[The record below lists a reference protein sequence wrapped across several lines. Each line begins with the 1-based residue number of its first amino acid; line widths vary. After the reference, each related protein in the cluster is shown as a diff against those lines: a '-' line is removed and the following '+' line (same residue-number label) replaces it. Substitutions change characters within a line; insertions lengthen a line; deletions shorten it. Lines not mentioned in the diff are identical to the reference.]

1 MKRMCIVVAIVAGG
15 CGPYATWQADLAAQG
30 REGLRRVDAA
40 REASSQAVRH
50 YLAERR
56 TRLDE
61 AFDADVAARAELDAE
76 WVISA
81 RRLYG
86 AGIDRIAEAGARQ
99 ADADRI
105 AADNAAAADEALAAL
120 ERLLRAQA
128 RVRLQ
133 PEAR

>member
-1 MKRMCIVVAIVAGG
+1 MTRLFTVVAMLMGG

-40 REASSQAVRH
+40 REASSQAVRQ

-61 AFDADVAARAELDAE
+61 AFDADVAARGELDAA

-81 RRLYG
+81 RKLYG
-86 AGIDRIAEAGARQ
+86 AGIDRIAEALARQ
-99 ADADRI
+99 AAADRI

-120 ERLLRAQA
+120 ERVLRAQG

>member
-1 MKRMCIVVAIVAGG
+1 MKHICIVMAVLAGG

-40 REASSQAVRH
+40 RESSSRAVRQ

-61 AFDADVAARAELDAE
+61 AFEADVVSRGELDAA

-81 RRLYG
+81 GRLYG
-86 AGIDRIAEAGARQ
+86 AAIDRVAEALARQ
-99 ADADRI
+99 AAADRV

-128 RVRLQ
+128 RVQLQ
-133 PEAR
+133 PKAR

>member
-1 MKRMCIVVAIVAGG
+1 MKRIGIVMAILAGG
-15 CGPYATWQADLAAQG
+15 CGSYATWQAELAAQG

-40 REASSQAVRH
+40 REASSHAVRQ

-61 AFDADVAARAELDAE
+61 AFDADVSARGDLDADWVIAARR
-76 WVISA
+76 W
-81 RRLYG
+81 YG
-86 AGIDRIAEAGARQ
+86 AGIDRIAEAVARQ
-99 ADADRI
+99 AHADRI
-105 AADNAAAADEALAAL
+105 AADNAAAADEALATL

-133 PEAR
+133 PESR